1 VRLPA
6 AVEEAGYRAA
16 VRYGLLGPLRVIA
29 PEGTEVP
36 VRGAKQRALL
46 TLLLLAR
53 GAAVPVDRLVGVL
66 WGEEAPANPVNA
78 LQAQISQLRR
88 LLGSGTVVRDSGGY
102 ALPVA
107 ADGLD
112 VVAFEDL
119 AARGQQALRDGDAA
133 AAKRSFADALALWRG
148 TPMED
153 LDDPEW
159 VLPERVRLDALHITA
174 LQGRLQAEL
183 DLGGH
188 GEAVAELEA
197 LVVRHSTHERFWELL
212 MQALYRS
219 GRQADALRAY
229 QHAREALAEL
239 GIAPGSALRQLEAD
253 VLAQHEGLAPPEQRD
268 PIGNLPSPLTRFIG
282 RDLELERVNE
292 ALQDHRLVTVVGPGG
307 AGKTRLATEVARRLQ
322 PPGGAWLVT
331 LETVT
336 DPDALLPSTAAALG
350 LRDDDRNAPAG
361 SAPLDR
367 IAAELAKAPAVLV
380 LDNCEHL
387 ITEAARASAALLE
400 RCPSL
405 RILSTSRE
413 VLAIPGEALIPLGSL
428 DPHHGMEL
436 FLDRAS
442 AGAPELRTGDDL
454 HIWAEQICE
463 RLDGM
468 PLAIELAAAR
478 ARTLPVPQIAER
490 LSDRFRLLTGG
501 ARTALPRHQTLRA
514 VVDWSYDLLSDSE
527 RRLFTRL
534 SVFVGGCS
542 LDAAEQVCADDQLP
556 REEILGLLS
565 SLVDKSLVFL
575 DRSGPGPR
583 YRLLQTLWEYS
594 RERLD
599 DAGEAD
605 ALRARHAAHH
615 LDLARRSEPTLRSGD
630 AARTRELLSPDIE
643 NLWAALD
650 WLIESDEADAAFELV
665 DHLAWLWFLRGEW
678 SEGVR
683 FCTRGLSLGAAGPTR
698 HLVELWRAYY
708 LANSAGHR
716 AVTEIRSG
724 TDLDV
729 ATEAVLQSGDP
740 LRHTKAL
747 LLRTSLA
754 QRSGDTAA
762 QERWA
767 QAALVAAEACGDEW
781 LLGMAEMLAS
791 TTKLR
796 IGQQEEAGTLAASS
810 VARFERLG
818 EHSMSIEARTVLL
831 TLAELSGHLEI
842 ALDLAERISVL
853 ADELRMPGYQQ
864 WARSRLGFVRHAA
877 GDLHGA
883 DQAHF
888 SSLSVGASRWGT
900 ALAHFGR
907 GLVARSERRLDDART
922 FLDAGTTIYDE
933 LGAVIEASIGR
944 TLAARVELDR
954 GDLVEARQLAT
965 SAGEAMTS
973 LHDAGVA
980 ALASEV
986 LAEVAL
992 TEGDPDEARSLL
1004 RASTPIGVPAGH
1016 GLWLLTRLDSERV
1029 HAALDESPAIAGEGT
1044 TP

>member
-1 VRLPA
+1 VGLPA

-16 VRYGLLGPLRVIA
+16 VRYGLLGPLRVTA
-29 PEGTEVP
+29 PEGTDVP

-46 TLLLLAR
+46 TLLLMAR
-53 GAAVPVDRLVGVL
+53 GAAVPTDRLIDAL
-66 WGEEAPANPVNA
+66 WGDEAPTNAANA

-88 LLGSGTVVRDSGGY
+88 LLGSGTVVRDAGGY
-102 ALPVA
+102 ALPSA

-112 VVAFEDL
+112 VAAFEAL
-119 AARGQQALRDGDAA
+119 AARGQQALRDGDPAA
-133 AAKRSFADALALWRG
+133 ARTSFADALVLWRG

-153 LDDPEW
+153 LDDLEW
-159 VLPERVRLDALHITA
+159 VTPERVRLDALHLTA

-197 LVVRHSTHERFWELL
+197 LVVRHPTHERFWELL

-229 QHAREALAEL
+229 QHAREALSEL
-239 GIAPGSALRQLEAD
+239 GIDPGPALRQLEAD
-253 VLAQHEGLAPPEQRD
+253 VLAQHEALSPSQQRH

-282 RDLELERVNE
+282 RELELERVNE
-292 ALQDHRLVTVVGPGG
+292 ALRDHRLVTVVGPGG
-307 AGKTRLATEVARRLQ
+307 AGKTRLATEVARGLQ

-331 LETVT
+331 LDTVT
-336 DPDALLPSTAAALG
+336 DPDALLPTTAAALG

-361 SAPLDR
+361 SALLDR
-367 IAAELAKAPAVLV
+367 IAAELAEAPAILV

-387 ITEAARASAALLE
+387 IAEAARASSALLE
-400 RCPSL
+400 RCPTL
-405 RILSTSRE
+405 QILSTSRE
-413 VLAIPGEALIPLGSL
+413 ALAIPGEALIPLGPL
-428 DPHHGMEL
+428 DPHHGVEL
-436 FLDRAS
+436 FLDRAT
-442 AGAPELRTGDDL
+442 AGAPELRSADDL
-454 HIWAEQICE
+454 HTWVEQICA

-478 ARTLPVPQIAER
+478 ARSLTVPQLAER
-490 LSDRFRLLTGG
+490 LSDRFRLLAGG
-501 ARTALPRHQTLRA
+501 SRTALPRHQTLRA
-514 VVDWSYDLLSDSE
+514 VVDWSYDLLSDAE

-542 LDAAEQVCADDQLP
+542 LDAAEQVCADDQVP

-565 SLVDKSLVFL
+565 TLIDKSLVLL
-575 DRSGPGPR
+575 DRSAPGTR
-583 YRLLQTLWEYS
+583 YRLLQTLREYA
-594 RERLD
+594 REQLD
-599 DAGEAD
+599 DGGEAD
-605 ALRARHAAHH
+605 LLRARHADHH
-615 LDLARRSEPTLRSGD
+615 IDLARRAEPMLRSGD

-643 NLWAALD
+643 NLWVALD
-650 WLIESDEADAAFELV
+650 WLIESAEAELAFELI
-665 DHLAWLWFLRGEW
+665 DNLAWLWFLRGEW
-678 SEGVR
+678 SEGAR
-683 FCTRGLSLGAAGPTR
+683 FCTRGLSLGASGPTR
-698 HLVELWRAYY
+698 HLVELWGAYY

-716 AVTEIRSG
+716 AVTEVRSG
-724 TDLDV
+724 VDLDA
-729 ATEAVLQSGDP
+729 ATEAVLQGGDP
-740 LRHTKAL
+740 LRHAKAL

-767 QAALVAAEACGDEW
+767 QAALVAADACGDEW
-781 LLGMAEMLAS
+781 LRGMAEMLAS

-796 IGQQEEAGTLAASS
+796 TGQQEEAGTLAASS

-831 TLAELSGHLEI
+831 TLAELSGDLEV

-853 ADELRMPGYQQ
+853 ADELRVPGYQQ

-877 GDLHGA
+877 GDLDGA
-883 DQAHF
+883 DQAHS
-888 SSLSVGASRWGT
+888 SSLSIGASRWGS

-907 GLVARSERRLDDART
+907 GLVARSERRLDDARAH
-922 FLDAGTTIYDE
+922 LDAGTTIYDD

-944 TLAARVELDR
+944 SLAARVELDR
-954 GDLVEARQLAT
+954 GDLEEARQLAT
-965 SAGEAMTS
+965 SAGQAMTS
-973 LHDAGVA
+973 LHDHGVA
-980 ALASEV
+980 ALAFEV
-986 LAEVAL
+986 LAEATL
-992 TEGDPDEARSLL
+992 ADGDPEQAQSLL
-1004 RASTPIGVPAGH
+1004 RPSTPIGVPAGH
-1016 GLWLLTRLDSERV
+1016 GLWLLTRPDSERI
-1029 HAALDESPAIAGEGT
+1029 HAALDESPAIAGERT